1 MFGNAT
7 FGELSIG
14 AFAASHDDIPTD
26 RLDILCE
33 ATFVKP
39 YIEHDIGNGP
49 DEMVADPESLMTRR
63 GSVVE

>member
-1 MFGNAT
+1 M
-7 FGELSIG
+7 G
-14 AFAASHDDIPTD
+14 AFAASHDDSPTE

-49 DEMVADPESLMTRR
+49 EEMVAVPESLMTRR
-63 GSVVE
+63 GSVAE